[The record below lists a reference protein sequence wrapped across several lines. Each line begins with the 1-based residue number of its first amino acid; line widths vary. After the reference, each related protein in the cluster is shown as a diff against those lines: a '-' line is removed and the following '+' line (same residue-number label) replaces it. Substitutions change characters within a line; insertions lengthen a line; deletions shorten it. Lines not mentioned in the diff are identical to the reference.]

1 MGVNKL
7 VMVKNKNSIKSYTYG
22 NVAYDMQPE
31 KESKIK
37 RKARKV
43 KKTNTDLRAKLK
55 VIAMIGMIFVFSFL
69 TISRFTVIISMSA
82 DVRGIKK
89 EITKIQ
95 KENENIKVEL
105 ATMDN
110 IKKIEDYA
118 VNKYGMVVP
127 ERNQIVY
134 IDVKPLTNSSE
145 ETKFTA
151 FQTIQKLLGLI
162 Y

>member
-1 MGVNKL
+1 M
-7 VMVKNKNSIKSYTYG
+7 VMVKNKKSAKPYTYG
-22 NVAYDMQPE
+22 NVAYDIQPE
-31 KESKIK
+31 KESNRK
-37 RKARKV
+37 RKAQKS
-43 KKTNTDLRAKLK
+43 KKPNTALRAKLK
-55 VIAMIGMIFVFSFL
+55 IIGMVGILFIFSFL

-89 EITKIQ
+89 QITNIQ

-105 ATMDN
+105 ANLDN
-110 IKKIEDYA
+110 IRKIEDYA

-127 ERNQIVY
+127 EKNQIVFV
-134 IDVKPLTNSSE
+134 DVKPLTNSSE